1 VDDMTAQ
8 WPEPPAERKA
18 RKERVRKQKTAKR
31 REVEEIDTRTPS
43 GKPLPY

>member
-1 VDDMTAQ
+1 MGSAE

-18 RKERVRKQKTAKR
+18 RKERVRKQKQGKR
-31 REVEEIDTRTPS
+31 REPAPLDLRTPS